1 MERPLLNDPGIEPSA
16 DIIEAALGS
25 SYSTYAEL
33 ITIVSGEKYG
43 IEPQWNY
50 YKDGKAWLCKAV
62 FKKKTIFWLS
72 VWDGFFKI
80 TFYFTEKNCSAV
92 YDLDIDRQLAEEF
105 KNNAFTGKLKPFT
118 VIVRNPGQLQDI
130 LKIADLKKR
139 IG

>member
-1 MERPLLNDPGIEPSA
+1 MERPLLNDPGTEPSA
-16 DIIEAALGS
+16 EIIEAALGE
-25 SYSTYAEL
+25 SYNTYSEL
-33 ITIVSGEKYG
+33 IKIVSGEKYG

-72 VWDGFFKI
+72 IWDNFFRI

-92 YDLDIDRQLAEEF
+92 NDLDIDRLLIDEF
-105 KNNAFTGKLKPFT
+105 KGKAFTGKLKPLT
-118 VIVRNPGQLQDI
+118 VQVKSPGQLQDI
-130 LKIADLKKR
+130 IKIAELKKR